1 MQRRWEA
8 GWGLEPSLTC
18 LPGSLRELSLIAVR
32 QGKFSVR
39 RSIWG
44 SAVVND
50 PDTGLDSTLALA
62 P

>member
-18 LPGSLRELSLIAVR
+18 LPGSLRDVSLIAIR

-39 RSIWG
+39 TQVSPSRLLR
-44 SAVVND
+44 D
-50 PDTGLDSTLALA
+50 PVF
-62 P
+62 